1 MRLIRPFLVTA
12 LLVTAL
18 LVVAAPAYADF
29 TFFVGSN
36 QTPDSRSLKGVALGG
51 GNMIAFEFEYAN
63 NGQSLDDSTPG
74 LRTFL
79 GNALVQTPF
88 AVAGF
93 QPYVTAGTGMYR
105 ETLGTHHESAWSF
118 NSGVGVKTSIFGPL
132 KVRVDYRVLKLRGE
146 PLFSTVHRVYT
157 GVHLTF

>member
-1 MRLIRPFLVTA
+1 MRLIRP

-18 LVVAAPAYADF
+18 LATALLVAASPAYADF
-29 TFFVGSN
+29 TFFGGFN
-36 QTPDSRSLKGVALGG
+36 QTPDSRSLKGFALGG
-51 GNMIAFEFEYAN
+51 GKMIAFEFEYAN
-63 NGQSLDDSTPG
+63 NGQNIAKGTPG

-88 AVAGF
+88 AVMGF
-93 QPYVTAGTGMYR
+93 QPYASVGTGMYR
-105 ETLGTHHESAWSF
+105 ETLDTHKESAWSF

-132 KVRVDYRVLKLRGE
+132 KFRVDYRVLKLRGE